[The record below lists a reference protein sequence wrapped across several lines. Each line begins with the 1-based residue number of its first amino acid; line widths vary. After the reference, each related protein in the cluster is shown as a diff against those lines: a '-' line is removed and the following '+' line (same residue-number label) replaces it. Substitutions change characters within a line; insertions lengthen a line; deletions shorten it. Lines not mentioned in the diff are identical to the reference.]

1 MRRGFDPVRRRLVVT
16 GTALALA
23 ACAPTT
29 TTPGPQRRTGF
40 AEVNGTRLYYEVAGS
55 GEPVVLVHAFTLDTR
70 MWDDQFEVLAR
81 DFRVIRYDARGFGK
95 SAAPNPGEPYSN
107 AEDLAAL
114 LDRLDARRAHVV
126 GLSMGGRFALD
137 YAVTYPDGPRSLVVI
152 DGVIGGW
159 QWSREWIA
167 AYAPIVEAGRRRD
180 VAQAKSLWLGLALFA
195 PARARAPVGA
205 RLKQMVDDY
214 SGWHFVNQNPER
226 AVSPPAVGRL
236 GAIRAPTLVVVGE
249 LDLPDFQRMSERLEH
264 DIPGARRATIPGA
277 GHFANMEAPDGVTR
291 ALREFLLRG

>member
-1 MRRGFDPVRRRLVVT
+1 LNHRVNRRRFLAAGST
-16 GTALALA
+16 LALA
-23 ACAPTT
+23 ACAGVG
-29 TTPGPQRRTGF
+29 PGRTSGT

-95 SAAPNPGEPYSN
+95 SPPPKPGEAYSN
-107 AEDLAAL
+107 ADDLAAL
-114 LDRLDARRAHVV
+114 LDKLDARKAHVV

-137 YAVTYPDGPRSLVVI
+137 YAVTYPDGLRSLVVI

-159 QWSREWIA
+159 QWSREWLT
-167 AYAPIVEAGRRRD
+167 AYAPVVEAGRRRD
-180 VAQAKSLWLGLALFA
+180 LAQAKSLWLGLPLFA
-195 PARARAPVGA
+195 PARAQAPVGA

-236 GAIRAPTLVVVGE
+236 GAIRAPTLVLVGE
-249 LDLPDFQRMSERLEH
+249 RDLPDFQRMAERLER
-264 DIPGARRATIPGA
+264 DIPGARRATVDGA
-277 GHFANMEAPDGVTR
+277 GHMANMEAPEAVNKALAAFLQR
-291 ALREFLLRG
+291 AG

>member
-1 MRRGFDPVRRRLVVT
+1 MNRRRFLAA
-16 GTALALA
+16 GPALALA
-23 ACAPTT
+23 ACAGQGIAPA
-29 TTPGPQRRTGF
+29 RTAGT

-95 SAAPNPGEPYSN
+95 SPPPKPGEPYSN
-107 AEDLAAL
+107 ADDLAAL
-114 LDRLDARRAHVV
+114 LDRLDARKAHVV

-137 YAVTYPDGPRSLVVI
+137 YAVTYPDGLRSLVVI

-159 QWSREWIA
+159 QWSREWVA
-167 AYAPIVEAGRRRD
+167 AYAPIVDAGRKRD
-180 VAQAKSLWLGLALFA
+180 LAQAKSLWLGHPLFA
-195 PARARAPVGA
+195 PARAKPEVGA

-226 AVSPPAVGRL
+226 AVAPPAVGRL
-236 GAIRAPTLVVVGE
+236 GAIRAPTLVLVGDR
-249 LDLPDFQRMSERLEH
+249 DLPDFQRMAERLER
-264 DIPGARRATIPGA
+264 DIPGARRATVAGA
-277 GHFANMEAPDGVTR
+277 GHMANMESPETVNKSLA
-291 ALREFLLRG
+291 EFLNRG

>member
-1 MRRGFDPVRRRLVVT
+1 VRRGFDPVRRRLVVT
-16 GTALALA
+16 GTVLALA

-29 TTPGPQRRTGF
+29 TPPGPQRRSGF

-70 MWDDQFEVLAR
+70 MWDDQFEALAR

-114 LDRLDARRAHVV
+114 LEQLDARRAHVV

-137 YAVTYPDGPRSLVVI
+137 YAVTYPDGLRSLVVI

-180 VAQAKSLWLGLALFA
+180 VAQAKSLWLGLSLFA
-195 PARARAPVGA
+195 PARAQAPVGA

-236 GAIRAPTLVVVGE
+236 GTIRAPTLVVVGE
-249 LDLPDFQRMSERLEH
+249 LDLPDFQRMSERLER
-264 DIPGARRATIPGA
+264 DIPGARRATLPGA